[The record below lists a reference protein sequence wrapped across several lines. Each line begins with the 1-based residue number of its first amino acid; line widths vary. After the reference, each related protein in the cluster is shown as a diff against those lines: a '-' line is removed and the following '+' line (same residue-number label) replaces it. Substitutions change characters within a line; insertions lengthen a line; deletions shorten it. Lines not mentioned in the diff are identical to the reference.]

1 MDTSYLGT
9 MSKCYLPWVQVTY
22 HGYKLP
28 DMGTSY
34 LAWVQVTYHGYKLPT
49 IDIMY
54 HGYTKYGLFVQYLV
68 VGDA

>member
-34 LAWVQVTYHGYKLPT
+34 LAWVQVTYHGYKLPAMDT
-49 IDIMY
+49 S
-54 HGYTKYGLFVQYLV
+54 YLP
-68 VGDA
+68 